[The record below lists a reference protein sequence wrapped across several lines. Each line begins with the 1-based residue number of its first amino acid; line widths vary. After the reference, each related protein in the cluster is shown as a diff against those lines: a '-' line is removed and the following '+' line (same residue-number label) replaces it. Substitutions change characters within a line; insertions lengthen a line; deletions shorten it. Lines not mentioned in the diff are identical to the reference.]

1 MRIGPMGSIRRVLAA
16 MTLIFLSSVPAM
28 AAELL
33 MFTRADCAFCRKWER
48 EIEPI
53 YGKTAESRTAALR
66 KVRTDRPLPPDIR
79 FNPPIV
85 LTPTFVLM
93 DEGREIGRFAGYND
107 EATFWGLLTML
118 LRKLDDMDPPAP
130 TRTGLE
136 VR

>member
-1 MRIGPMGSIRRVLAA
+1 MRILSAGDVRRSLAA
-16 MTLIFLSSVPAM
+16 LLLLVCSALPGL

-53 YGKTAESRTAALR
+53 YGKAPEGRVAVLR
-66 KVRTDRPLPPDIR
+66 KIRTDRPLPPDIR

-93 DEGREIGRFAGYND
+93 DDGREIGRFAGYND

-130 TRTGLE
+130 TKTRAE